1 MENGQ
6 SAQRLVVE
14 VLGIGQ
20 DLAQIQLLQ
29 RVADNVVEKK
39 QNPKNVTLKNAQGT
53 VDGVIMEN
61 GQSVQ
66 RIVAEVLNLAR
77 DLAQDPLLLTAERN
91 AAEKIRSR
99 RGVTP
104 KNAQEMVVGVIGENG
119 QNVQRLVVEGLRHG
133 KDPVQSQLLLMV
145 AKSAVAKIQSRRS
158 VTPKNAQGT
167 ADGLIGENGLS
178 AQKRVVEE

>member
-1 MENGQ
+1 MG
-6 SAQRLVVE
+6 
-14 VLGIGQ
+14 
-20 DLAQIQLLQ
+20 
-29 RVADNVVEKK
+29 
-39 QNPKNVTLKNAQGT
+39 
-53 VDGVIMEN
+53 
-61 GQSVQ
+61 
-66 RIVAEVLNLAR
+66 
-77 DLAQDPLLLTAERN
+77 DPLLLTAERN

-178 AQKRVVEE
+178 AKACGGGMMTRKRSCTKPAPAYGGKKCSGKDTESEKCNTEKCPEKKSRGGV